1 MKMTPETPLSVLLSA
16 LLPALLLAAL
26 SCQVQAQTQAPAKP
40 AAKAAAK
47 PAAAPAKPATSASAA
62 GDKTMS
68 LGGKTGS
75 GPILTRD
82 ELRVCLSQEETIR
95 KRLDAHTAL
104 RAPLDKEKA
113 ELAAAQQNLRAER
126 GPLEDMKKQA
136 ETMSERFKAYSA
148 RVNAWNDS
156 VTAFNAN
163 TPTGAKADRER
174 IALNKERED
183 LGVQQKALEAEKT
196 EFAAKSELVV
206 RDYNAKAAAVDAQVT
221 DWNKRNEQWNQD
233 ARALEADR
241 GDWASSCAE
250 RRYREDDEIAIKR
263 GK

>member
-1 MKMTPETPLSVLLSA
+1 MKMKVTTTLSA
-16 LLPALLLAAL
+16 LCLAWFCGA
-26 SCQVQAQTQAPAKP
+26 VHAQTAAPTPAPAKP

-47 PAAAPAKPATSASAA
+47 PAATKPATAPAKAASAA
-62 GDKTMS
+62 GDKTLS
-68 LGGKTGS
+68 LGGKSGS

-82 ELRVCLSQEETIR
+82 ELRVCLSQEESIR
-95 KRLDAHTAL
+95 KRLEAHTLL

-113 ELAAAQQNLRAER
+113 DLAAAQQNLRTER
-126 GPLEDMKKQA
+126 APLEDMKKQA
-136 ETMSERFKAYSA
+136 EAMSERFKVYGA
-148 RVNAWNDS
+148 RVAAWNDS

-163 TPTGAKADRER
+163 APTGAKGDRER

-196 EFAAKSELVV
+196 EFATKSEIVV
-206 RDYNAKAAAVDAQVT
+206 REYNAKAAAVDVQVT
-221 DWNKRNEQWNQD
+221 GWNQRNEQWNQE
-233 ARALEADR
+233 ARALEAER
-241 GDWASSCAE
+241 GEWVSSCAD